1 MTYLST
7 TGTPAVGAPGPSGP
21 LHMTPGRWAALAVAV
36 PVALA
41 LIGWTGFSLVGSF
54 AKGTYPFSYAV
65 PVQDGQVAV
74 NISAGNVTLRQGP
87 GSTARLTG
95 TVQYGLFRPGIDQYT
110 APNGV
115 NVGVN
120 CDGINGDNCGMNA
133 TLAVPA
139 RTAVSLGSNGGD
151 IAASGFSSNVTLS
164 AQGGDVTANDLAGA
178 LDLDTGGGD
187 LTGSGLSGTIQ
198 ITAEGGNVQVGNV
211 NGPTRVDTGGGDLT
225 AISLTGNLQVTAEGG
240 NVDAEDLTSSQ
251 VNVQSGGGDV
261 TLVFSQAPKDLQI
274 IAQGGD
280 VNVVLPSGGTKY
292 DISTPDTQGGNIDI
306 AQGLYSATSTNVISA
321 DSGGGDITIT
331 QGQGKLSSP

>member
-1 MTYLST
+1 MTYLSR
-7 TGTPAVGAPGPSGP
+7 TGTRPVGAAGPYGP
-21 LHMTPGRWAALAVAV
+21 LRMTPGRWAALAVAV

-41 LIGWTGFSLVGSF
+41 LIGWTGFNLVSTV
-54 AKGTYPFSYAV
+54 AKGSYPFSYAV

-74 NISAGNVTLRQGP
+74 TISAGNVTLRQGP
-87 GSTARLTG
+87 GGSARLTG
-95 TVQYGLFRPGIDQYT
+95 IVQYGLFRPGISEDT

-120 CDGINGDNCGMNA
+120 CDGINGNCGMNA

-151 IAASGFSSNVTLS
+151 IAASGFSSNVSLS
-164 AQGGDVTANDLAGA
+164 AEGGNVTANDLAGA
-178 LDLDTGGGD
+178 MKLDTGGGD

-198 ITAEGGNVQVGNV
+198 ITAEGGDVQVGNV
-211 NGPTRVDTGGGDLT
+211 TGPTRVDTGGGNLT
-225 AISLTGNLQVTAEGG
+225 AISLTGNLQVFAEGG
-240 NVDAEDLTSSQ
+240 DVDAEDLASSQ
-251 VNVQSGGGDV
+251 VLVQSGGGDV

-274 IAQGGD
+274 IAQGGN

-292 DISTPDTQGGNIDI
+292 DISTPDTEGGNVSYPS
-306 AQGLYSATSTNVISA
+306 ALYSPTSTNVISA

-331 QGQGKLSSP
+331 QGGEKLSAP